1 MMANRWPK
9 LTLANKGPF
18 SQSFGFSSSHVQI
31 WELDHKEDW
40 APKNWFFQIVVWEKI
55 LESPFTSKEV
65 RPANPKGNQSWI
77 FTERTDA
84 EAEAP
89 ILWPL
94 MWRADLLEKTVM
106 WGKTEG
112 MKRSMPQ
119 RMRWLDGVTDSMDM
133 CEQTQGGSEGQGSQA
148 CCS

>member
-1 MMANRWPK
+1 
-9 LTLANKGPF
+9 
-18 SQSFGFSSSHVQI
+18 
-31 WELDHKEDW
+31 
-40 APKNWFFQIVVWEKI
+40 
-55 LESPFTSKEV
+55 
-65 RPANPKGNQSWI
+65 
-77 FTERTDA
+77 
-84 EAEAP
+84 
-89 ILWPL
+89 
-94 MWRADLLEKTVM
+94 M